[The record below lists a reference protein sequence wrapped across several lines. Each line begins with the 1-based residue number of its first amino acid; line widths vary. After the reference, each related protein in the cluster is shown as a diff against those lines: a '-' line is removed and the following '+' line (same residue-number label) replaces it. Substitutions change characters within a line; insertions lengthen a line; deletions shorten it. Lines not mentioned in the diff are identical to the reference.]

1 MPKAS
6 VLQFHNYEVE
16 EMVYRAVPVSEDRHE
31 FELRPQFDH
40 NVIELGEGNYDVRLS
55 FSLRPTEEYP
65 MPFELKVSMV
75 GHFTYQ
81 EQEGEDAVVKDHI
94 LQENTVSI
102 LFPFLRSIV
111 AALTSNANIP
121 TLMLPVMNF
130 TKND

>member
-6 VLQFHNYEVE
+6 VLQFHNYDVE
-16 EMVYRAVPVSEDRHE
+16 EMVYKAVPVSEERHE
-31 FELRPQFDH
+31 FELHPHFDH
-40 NVIELGEGNYDVRLS
+40 KVIELGEGNYDVRLT
-55 FSLRPTEEYP
+55 FAIEPTEKYP

-75 GHFTYQ
+75 GHFTYP
-81 EQEGEDAVVKDHI
+81 EQEGEDIAAKDQI
-94 LQENTVSI
+94 LRQNTVSI

-130 TKND
+130 TKDN

>member
-1 MPKAS
+1 
-6 VLQFHNYEVE
+6 
-16 EMVYRAVPVSEDRHE
+16 
-31 FELRPQFDH
+31 
-40 NVIELGEGNYDVRLS
+40 
-55 FSLRPTEEYP
+55 

-75 GHFTYQ
+75 GHFTYP
-81 EQEGEDAVVKDHI
+81 EQEDEDTVAKDHI

>member
-6 VLQFHNYEVE
+6 VLQFHNYDVE
-16 EMVYRAVPVSEDRHE
+16 EMVYKAVPVSEERHE
-31 FELRPQFDH
+31 FELHPHFDH
-40 NVIELGEGNYDVRLS
+40 KVIELGEGNYDVRLTFAINS
-55 FSLRPTEEYP
+55 TEKYP

-75 GHFTYQ
+75 GHFTYP
-81 EQEGEDAVVKDHI
+81 EQEDEDTVAKDHI

>member
-1 MPKAS
+1 
-6 VLQFHNYEVE
+6 
-16 EMVYRAVPVSEDRHE
+16 
-31 FELRPQFDH
+31 
-40 NVIELGEGNYDVRLS
+40 
-55 FSLRPTEEYP
+55 

-81 EQEGEDAVVKDHI
+81 EQEGEDTVVKDHI

-130 TKND
+130 TKDI

>member
-16 EMVYRAVPVSEDRHE
+16 EMAYKAVPVSEDLHE
-31 FELRPQFDH
+31 FELRPKFDH
-40 NVIELGEGNYDVRLS
+40 KVTELGEGNYDVRLS
-55 FSLRPTEEYP
+55 FSISPTEEFP

-75 GHFTYQ
+75 GHFTYLA
-81 EQEGEDAVVKDHI
+81 EEGEDRAAKDHI
-94 LQENTVSI
+94 LQQNTVSI

-111 AALTSNANIP
+111 ASLTSNANIP

-130 TKND
+130 TEDN

>member
-65 MPFELKVSMV
+65 MPFELKCPWLDIS
-75 GHFTYQ
+75 
-81 EQEGEDAVVKDHI
+81 HI
-94 LQENTVSI
+94 RSKKVRI
-102 LFPFLRSIV
+102 LLRRIISCRRIPFRFCSPSC
-111 AALTSNANIP
+111 APSWQP
-121 TLMLPVMNF
+121 
-130 TKND
+130 